1 MRILLI
7 GIIAV
12 ALGLPAFSQIQSEYS
27 TDYSGNWA
35 KLEKEG
41 SVFYTMDVTGERCRI
56 YKPGY
61 QLWKTV
67 NINVPKDNWLTD
79 IQFISQNLFNTD
91 DDVEM
96 LIVYYEYVQTSTS
109 YYYIY
114 TTQVIDEKGN
124 VLLNVPKGSYSLI
137 KNTGNGTKLMVYET
151 DYSVY
156 PYPVTT
162 HVYGIPGILMGVDEP
177 EVFSSGNNI
186 SAFPNPSD
194 GNFRLN
200 YSIPGQPRE
209 SWFILYDNKG
219 SEVLREP
226 LKPDGKNAEISRP
239 ELNSGQYIY
248 RIVTPNYQS
257 KGQKL
262 MISK

>member
-1 MRILLI
+1 MKKTLI
-7 GIIAV
+7 TLVISFF
-12 ALGLPAFSQIQSEYS
+12 GLAAYTQIQSEYS
-27 TDYSGNWA
+27 TNYSGNWTT
-35 KLEKEG
+35 LEKEG
-41 SVFYTMDVTGERCRI
+41 SVFYTMDVQSERCRI

-61 QLWKTV
+61 QLWKTIK
-67 NINVPKDNWLTD
+67 INVPKDNWLTD
-79 IQFISQNLFNTD
+79 IQFVSQYLFNTD
-91 DDVEM
+91 DAVEM
-96 LIVYYEYVQTSTS
+96 LIVYYEYVQTQTS

-114 TTQVIDEKGN
+114 TTQVIDENGN
-124 VLLNVPKGSYSLI
+124 VLMSVPLGSYSLI
-137 KNTGNGTKLMVYET
+137 KNTDDGTKLMVYET

-162 HVYGIPGILMGVDEP
+162 HVYSIPGVLMGVDGP
-177 EVFSSGNNI
+177 KVIASGESI
-186 SAFPNPSD
+186 TAFPNPAD

-226 LKPDGKNAEISRP
+226 LRPDGKNAEISRP
-239 ELNSGQYIY
+239 ELKSGQYIY

-257 KGQKL
+257 MGQKL